1 MVVFR
6 EMLMRQLRLLQ
17 KEDLNTIPMLSVTIT
32 AMKKDMNV
40 GMAIT
45 SVGTEIATS
54 DNRENF
60 RIIAD

>member
-54 DNRENF
+54 DNRKNF
-60 RIIAD
+60 RIT

>member
-17 KEDLNTIPMLSVTIT
+17 KEDLNTIPMLSVTIA

-45 SVGTEIATS
+45 GVGTEIATS
-54 DNRENF
+54 DNREKF
-60 RIIAD
+60 RLSF